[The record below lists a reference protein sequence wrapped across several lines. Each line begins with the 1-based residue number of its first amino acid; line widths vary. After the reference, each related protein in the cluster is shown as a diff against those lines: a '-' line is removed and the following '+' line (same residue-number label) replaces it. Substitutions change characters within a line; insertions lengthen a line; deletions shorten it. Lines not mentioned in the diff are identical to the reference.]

1 MGKIDLVISDI
12 HADISG
18 LNKIL
23 KIVNSTDFKKKYG
36 NFTRILNLGDV
47 LERGNHPKQVLK
59 KLKTLSDNYPLVSVM
74 GNHDEA
80 FLYGRQVSGSSLE
93 SMFAHSSLNEKDL
106 EFFPQNDDN
115 TYGRQEFFD
124 KKSRIICVHGGP
136 LNPKE
141 ITPRNA
147 GSESWLY
154 EKSWQRLSN
163 EEFFSYAGYHYK
175 PLSAFREATKKI
187 KNPIILCGH
196 QHEEAALE
204 NNNDKIFDI
213 LPQSKM
219 EKILD
224 FEVEKKLI
232 PISEET
238 GYLIRVGLGG
248 PEGYYGTGHA
258 KSHFGVIDHDQKMI
272 MLFAINEN

>member
-1 MGKIDLVISDI
+1 MLKMDLIISEI

-23 KIVNSTDFKKKYG
+23 KIVNSADFKKKYG
-36 NFTRILNLGDV
+36 SFSRILNLGDV

-59 KLKTLSDNYPLVSVM
+59 KLKTLSDNYPLISVM

-80 FLYGRQVSGSSLE
+80 FLYGRKVSGSSLE
-93 SMFAHSSLNEKDL
+93 SVFAHDSLTKKDL
-106 EFFPQNDDN
+106 EFFPKNKDK
-115 TYGRQEFFD
+115 TFGHQEFFD
-124 KKSRIICVHGGP
+124 KKSRVLCVHGGP
-136 LNPKE
+136 LDPKE
-141 ITPRNA
+141 ITPENA
-147 GSESWLY
+147 GPESWLY

-175 PLSAFREATKKI
+175 PISAFKEATKKI

-204 NNNDKIFDI
+204 YNNGKIFDI
-213 LPQSKM
+213 LPQPKL
-219 EKILD
+219 EKISN
-224 FEVEKKLI
+224 FEVQKKSI
-232 PISEET
+232 PFNEERS
-238 GYLIRVGLGG
+238 YLIRIGLGG

-258 KSHFGVIDHDQKMI
+258 KPHFGILDHDQKMI
-272 MLFAINEN
+272 MLFAINGN